1 MLGVALNAQR
11 AGWGTGAP
19 AANFVGISKL
29 GYENRQTPSFSY
41 LVGVNRPSWNVQEDA
56 QANIANAAVTDNK
69 GFAIATT
76 FYMDWNE
83 ATVDPQDPNTI
94 YGFLHECVIKTATT
108 SGNRI
113 ESFLQLRDGRLNI
126 TNRFETSNTIQR
138 ITKDLPGTWQDYNQR
153 WLTLIFASSEDPGIY
168 TNYAPV
174 DNNLVP
180 ITGNTSG
187 RWNTRSG
194 LYDTETGELIQQL
207 DWCPPTDFAFPGL
220 ADWPMQSGD
229 YLPVPFNLN
238 TGDWGIRVQGSINAF
253 LEPAPQPYRLANVWG
268 SLGRGFDPAQ
278 YSANVRTTRP
288 SSQIGDAVAWYNI
301 QFADYVTGS
310 GSTPYYIPVVSSTSV
325 MSSNNS
331 RAWDLTDGNNADQFN
346 AGYSNT
352 IIPRDRN
359 I

>member
-11 AGWGTGAP
+11 AGW
-19 AANFVGISKL
+19 ANNNPVAVITANGKL
-29 GYENRQTPSFSY
+29 GYETFQTPSFSY
-41 LVGVNRPSWNVQEDA
+41 QVGVDRPSWNVQEDA
-56 QANIANAAVTDNK
+56 QANIENIFVVDNK
-69 GFAIATT
+69 AFAFATT
-76 FYMDWNE
+76 FYMDWDE
-83 ATVDPQDPNTI
+83 ETVDPQDENVI
-94 YGFLHECVIKTATT
+94 YGFLHECVIRTATT

-126 TNRFETSNTIQR
+126 TNRFETTVTTQR

-153 WLTLIFASSEDPGIY
+153 WLTLIFASTSVPSQYVNY
-168 TNYAPV
+168 TPV
-174 DNNLVP
+174 DNNQQP
-180 ITGNTSG
+180 ITTNTLG

-220 ADWPMQSGD
+220 AEWPMQSGV

-238 TGDWGIRVQGSINAF
+238 TGDWGIRVQGSIDAF

-278 YSANVRTTRP
+278 HNAEVRTTRP
-288 SSQIGDAVAWYNI
+288 SRQIGDAAAWYNI

-310 GSTPYYIPVVSSTSV
+310 GSTPYYIPVVSSTSF
-325 MSSNNS
+325 MTSNNS
-331 RAWDLTDGNNADQFN
+331 RAWDLTDGNNATQFN